1 MAENAFTSPE
11 PDEPKNPE
19 SDGTSPDLTSPAS
32 VPTPRP
38 GDLHIQQVGVA
49 AAHVDELNVLQE
61 LRKRD
66 VLEGV
71 ERDRQQITEQPFILA
86 GRWKEAWDQVVDGE
100 THLLRPRILLVVA
113 PRSFGSTT
121 FALQLLARH
130 TEADTTLVKLDAD
143 WSAPSRGRLPV
154 DHRHAYQVDL
164 KDTCTDRLSADFLDS
179 LTRHAEDL
187 APARSFLVM
196 TVAKEL
202 WPDHYLS
209 PRGDVRVVHIDE
221 PPEAELVV
229 EAHLEYHGHPQLV
242 SHFQSLDEA
251 VVSLRGLNAV
261 EAVRAALTAMAVWEE
276 YHGGQPHLSVAAVRT
291 GGQERPAGF
300 AERLT
305 AALSDWRQ
313 KLDGLF
319 GETTTTYDGRTP
331 SLTLED
337 RCLLLA
343 LAVCQSAPMTE
354 VAATAGSLRTLLA
367 VPNGDKPATE
377 ALVQSVF
384 AGRGL
389 RRRIHDVGARVNTH
403 DSVVFDQPAYG
414 RAVLTYVWDNYEV
427 MRGPLL
433 IWLTQP
439 GDGSVLAQPMVD
451 ALAGLVLRYGTAD
464 HLDTLGSI
472 ACAENPELL
481 GAVLLRA
488 VGDEHVGRAAWAT
501 LYRWAGQ
508 QEYTRTVVNT
518 CRSVLLDETSGP
530 SAAKMALVRLRRVA
544 RKSDDPATRL
554 GVLSAF
560 KELVSRPAR
569 TAMLVAEVAAWQA
582 SKVSVRSGSLAF
594 LALMEKEHTKV
605 PWLMSEEAAGID
617 VDRALRDLL
626 GDAAI
631 AQEVIPQLTK
641 WIGSY
646 ATDAVG
652 YERLRDRL
660 VHILRGNGM
669 FQAYW
674 AFMRA
679 LADAPVTVEG
689 VDVAEDFH
697 RHLVDPRLRSVFA
710 LETGSA

>member
-1 MAENAFTSPE
+1 MAENTFVSPE
-11 PDEPKNPE
+11 PDEPQNPE
-19 SDGTSPDLTSPAS
+19 FGGTSPDPTSPAS
-32 VPTPRP
+32 VPTLRP
-38 GDLHIQQVGVA
+38 GDLHIQQAGVA
-49 AAHVDELNVLQE
+49 AGYVRELNVQQE

-71 ERDRQQITEQPFILA
+71 ARDRQEIFEQPFVLS
-86 GRWKEAWDQVVDGE
+86 GRWKEAWDQAVDGE

-143 WSAPSRGRLPV
+143 WSAPSRGRLPLGR
-154 DHRHAYQVDL
+154 HHAYQVDL
-164 KDTCTDRLSADFLDS
+164 KDTRTDRLSADFLDS
-179 LTRHAEDL
+179 LTRHAENL
-187 APARSFLVM
+187 ASARSFLVI

-202 WPDHYLS
+202 WPGHYLS
-209 PRGDVRVVHIDE
+209 PRGDVKVVHLDE
-221 PPEAELVV
+221 PPEVELVV
-229 EAHLEYHGHPQLV
+229 KEHLEYHGHPQLL
-242 SHFQSLDEA
+242 SHLQSLDEA

-261 EAVRAALTAMAVWEE
+261 EAVRAVLTAMAVWEE
-276 YHGGQPHLSVAAVRT
+276 YHGGHPHLSVAGVRA
-291 GGQERPAGF
+291 GGQERSASF

-305 AALSDWRQ
+305 AALSDWRE

-319 GETTTTYDGRTP
+319 GETTATYDGLTS

-343 LAVCQSAPMTE
+343 LAVRQSAPMTE
-354 VAATAGSLRTLLA
+354 VAATAGSLRSLLA
-367 VPNGDKPATE
+367 VPNSNTTAAE
-377 ALVQSVF
+377 ALAQSVF

-389 RRRIHDVGARVNTH
+389 RRRIHDVGAHVNTH

-414 RAVLTYVWDNYEV
+414 RAVLAYVWDNYAV
-427 MRGPLL
+427 MRAPLL
-433 IWLTQP
+433 TWLTQP
-439 GDGSVLAQPMVD
+439 DDGPVSAQPTVD
-451 ALAGLVLRYGTAD
+451 ALTGLVLRHGTAD

-472 ACAENPELL
+472 ACDKNPELL

-508 QEYTRTVVNT
+508 HQYTRTVVDT
-518 CRSVLLDETSGP
+518 CRSVLMEETSGP

-544 RKSDDPATRL
+544 RKEEDPATRL
-554 GVLSAF
+554 RVLAVM
-560 KELVSRPAR
+560 KELVTRPAR
-569 TAMLVAEVAAWQA
+569 TAMLVTEVAAWQA
-582 SKVSVRSGSLAF
+582 AKVSARSGSLAF
-594 LALMEKEHTKV
+594 LALMEKEHSKV
-605 PWLMSEEAAGID
+605 PWLMSEEAVGID

-626 GDAAI
+626 GDAAT
-631 AQEVIPQLTK
+631 AQEVIPQLTQ
-641 WIGSY
+641 WVGSY

-652 YERLRDRL
+652 YELLRDRL

-674 AFMRA
+674 SFMRA
-679 LADAPVTVEG
+679 LAEAPVTVEG

-697 RHLVDPRLRSVFA
+697 QHLVDPRLHSVFGPG
-710 LETGSA
+710 TGSA

>member
-1 MAENAFTSPE
+1 MEENAFTLPE
-11 PDEPKNPE
+11 PDEPKNPG
-19 SDGTSPDLTSPAS
+19 SDGTSPDLASPAS
-32 VPTPRP
+32 VPTSQS
-38 GDLHIQQVGVA
+38 GDLHIQQASVA
-49 AAHVDELNVLQE
+49 AGHIGELKLLQE
-61 LRKRD
+61 TRKRD
-66 VLEGV
+66 VLEGT
-71 ERDRQQITEQPFILA
+71 ERDRQQILEQPFILSE
-86 GRWKEAWDQVVDGE
+86 RWKEAWDQVINGE
-100 THLLRPRILLVVA
+100 TSLLRPRVLLVVA

-130 TEADTTLVKLDAD
+130 TEADSTLVKLDAD
-143 WSAPSRGRLPV
+143 WNAPSRGRLPV

-164 KDTCTDRLSADFLDS
+164 KDARTDRLSIDFLDS
-179 LTRHAEDL
+179 LPRHAEAL
-187 APARSFLVM
+187 ASARSFLVM

-221 PPEAELVV
+221 PPDSELMV
-229 EAHLEYHGHPQLV
+229 EEHLNYRGHPQLV
-242 SHFQSLDEA
+242 PHVQSLDQA

-261 EAVRAALTAMAVWEE
+261 EAVRATVTAMTVWEE
-276 YHGGQPHLSVAAVRT
+276 HHGRQPELPSTAARMA
-291 GGQERPAGF
+291 GQERPSSF

-319 GETTTTYDGRTP
+319 GEATATYDGRNS

-343 LAVCQSAPMTE
+343 LAVRQSAPMTE
-354 VAATAGSLRTLLA
+354 VAATAGSLRSLLV
-367 VPNGDKPATE
+367 VPDGDKPAAE
-377 ALVQSVF
+377 PLVQSIF

-389 RRRIHDVGARVNTH
+389 RRRIHDVGARVDTH

-433 IWLTQP
+433 VWLTQP
-439 GDGSVLAQPMVD
+439 GDGSVSAQPMVD
-451 ALAGLVLRYGTAD
+451 ALAGLVLRHGTAD

-481 GAVLLRA
+481 GAVMLRA
-488 VGDEHVGRAAWAT
+488 VRDEHVGRAAWAT

-508 QEYTRTVVNT
+508 QEYIRTVVDT
-518 CRSVLLDETSGP
+518 CRSVLLNEASGP

-554 GVLSAF
+554 RVLSVM

-569 TAMLVAEVAAWQA
+569 TAMLVAEVTAWQA

-594 LALMEKEHTKV
+594 LALMEKKHPKV
-605 PWLMSEEAAGID
+605 PWLMSDEAAGID

-626 GDAAI
+626 ADAAT
-631 AQEVIPQLTK
+631 AQEVIPELTK

-646 ATDAVG
+646 ATDTVG
-652 YERLRDRL
+652 YERLRDRI

-697 RHLVDPRLRSVFA
+697 RHLVDPRLRSVFT
-710 LETGSA
+710 LETAPS

>member
-1 MAENAFTSPE
+1 MAENTFIPPG
-11 PDEPKNPE
+11 PDELRNRE
-19 SDGTSPDLTSPAS
+19 SDSTSLDLASPAS
-32 VPTPRP
+32 TPTSRP
-38 GDLHIQQVGVA
+38 GDIHIRHVAVA
-49 AAHVDELNVLQE
+49 AGEIKELNVLQE

-66 VLEGV
+66 TLEGD
-71 ERDRQQITEQPFILA
+71 ERDRQQIIEKPFVLG

-100 THLLRPRILLVVA
+100 THLLRPRVLLVVA

-130 TEADTTLVKLDAD
+130 TEADTRILKLDAD
-143 WSAPSRGRLPV
+143 WSSPSRGRLPV
-154 DHRHAYQVDL
+154 APQHAYQVDL
-164 KDTCTDRLSADFLDS
+164 KDTRTDRLSADFLDS

-187 APARSFLVM
+187 ALARSFLVM
-196 TVAKEL
+196 TVAEEL

-209 PRGDVRVVHIDE
+209 PRGKVRVVHLDE
-221 PPEAELVV
+221 PPDAELVV
-229 EAHLEYHGHPQLV
+229 EEHLEYHGHPQLL
-242 SHFQSLDEA
+242 SHLQSLDES

-261 EAVRAALTAMAVWEE
+261 EAVRAVLTAMAVWEE
-276 YHGGQPHLSVAAVRT
+276 YHSGQPHLSVAAVRT

-300 AERLT
+300 SERLT

-313 KLDGLF
+313 KLDDLF
-319 GETTTTYDGRTP
+319 GETTAMYGGSTP

-343 LAVCQSAPMTE
+343 LAVRQSAPMTE

-367 VPNGDKPATE
+367 APNSGTPAE
-377 ALVQSVF
+377 ALAQSVF

-389 RRRIHDVGARVNTH
+389 RRRIYDVGASVNTY

-427 MRGPLL
+427 MRRPLL
-433 IWLTQP
+433 TWLTQP
-439 GDGSVLAQPMVD
+439 GDGSVSAQPTVD
-451 ALAGLVLRYGTAD
+451 ALAGLVLRHGTAD

-472 ACAENPELL
+472 AGVENPDLL

-501 LYRWAGQ
+501 LYRWAGHQ
-508 QEYTRTVVNT
+508 DYTRTVVNT

-530 SAAKMALVRLRRVA
+530 SAAKMALVRLRRVV
-544 RKSDDPATRL
+544 RKREDSATRL
-554 GVLSAF
+554 EVLSVLKDLA
-560 KELVSRPAR
+560 SRPTR
-569 TAMLVAEVAAWQA
+569 TTMLVAEVAAWQA

-594 LALMEKEHTKV
+594 LALMEKEHAKV
-605 PWLMSEEAAGID
+605 PWLMSEEAVGID

-626 GDAAI
+626 GDETTT
-631 AQEVIPQLTK
+631 QEIIPQLTQ

-674 AFMRA
+674 SFMRA
-679 LADAPVTVEG
+679 LASAPVTVEG
-689 VDVAEDFH
+689 VNVAEDFH
-697 RHLVDPRLRSVFA
+697 QHLVDPRLRSVFE
-710 LETGSA
+710 LGTGSA

>member
-11 PDEPKNPE
+11 PDERKSPE
-19 SDGTSPDLTSPAS
+19 SDSTSPDLSSPAS
-32 VPTPRP
+32 VPTSRP
-38 GDLHIQQVGVA
+38 GDLHIRQASVA
-49 AAHVDELNVLQE
+49 AGHIGELNLLQE
-61 LRKRD
+61 TRKRD

-71 ERDRQQITEQPFILA
+71 ERDRQQILDQPFILS
-86 GRWKEAWDQVVDGE
+86 GRWKEAWEQAINGE
-100 THLLRPRILLVVA
+100 TRLLRPRIVLVVA

-143 WSAPSRGRLPV
+143 WNAPSRGRLPV

-164 KDTCTDRLSADFLDS
+164 KDTRTDLLSADFLDS
-179 LTRHAEDL
+179 LTRHAEAL
-187 APARSFLVM
+187 ASARSFLVM

-202 WPDHYLS
+202 WPDHYLR
-209 PRGDVRVVHIDE
+209 PRGDVMVVRLDE
-221 PPEAELVV
+221 PPQSELVI
-229 EAHLEYHGHPQLV
+229 EEHLEHHGHSQLV
-242 SHFQSLDEA
+242 PHVQSLDEA
-251 VVSLRGLNAV
+251 VVSLHGLNAV
-261 EAVRAALTAMAVWEE
+261 EAVRAAVTAMAVWEE
-276 YHGGQPHLSVAAVRT
+276 HYSRPELPPAAART
-291 GGQERPAGF
+291 AGQERPSGF

-313 KLDGLF
+313 RLDGLF
-319 GETTTTYDGRTP
+319 GEATATYDGRSA

-343 LAVCQSAPMTE
+343 LAVRQSAPMTE
-354 VAATAGSLRTLLA
+354 VAATAGSLRSLLA
-367 VPNGDKPATE
+367 VPDGDKPAAE

-433 IWLTQP
+433 VWLTQP
-439 GDGSVLAQPMVD
+439 GDATVSAQPMVG
-451 ALAGLVLRYGTAD
+451 ALADLVLRHGNAD
-464 HLDTLGSI
+464 HLDTLGNI
-472 ACAENPELL
+472 ACAKNPVLL

-488 VGDEHVGRAAWAT
+488 VGDEHAGRAAWAT

-508 QEYTRTVVNT
+508 QEYTRTVVDT
-518 CRSVLLDETSGP
+518 CRSVLLDETAGP
-530 SAAKMALVRLRRVA
+530 SAAKMALVRLRRIA
-544 RKSDDPATRL
+544 RKSDDPTTRL
-554 GVLSAF
+554 RVLSVL

-569 TAMLVAEVAAWQA
+569 TVMLVAEVAAWQA

-626 GDAAI
+626 GDAAT
-631 AQEVIPQLTK
+631 AQEVIPRLTK

-660 VHILRGNGM
+660 VDILRGNGL